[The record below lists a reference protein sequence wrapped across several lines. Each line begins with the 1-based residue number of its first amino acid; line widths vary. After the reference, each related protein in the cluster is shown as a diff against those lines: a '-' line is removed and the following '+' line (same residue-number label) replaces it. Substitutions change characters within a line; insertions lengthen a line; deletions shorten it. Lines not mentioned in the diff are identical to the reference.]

1 MKRALFLVIS
11 GAAASV
17 FGAGVLPSALPASS
31 PGTVAPSV
39 CLPGIDIEGVEAA
52 SIEGGDVFMSLN
64 AARTRLTIKVYTNDD
79 ELRRLRPTPLKTFV
93 VDAHNRI
100 VDTTRAPFIPA
111 ANSKVPTGA
120 NLTSKPEAF
129 PSGTCNITG
138 VRATS
143 DKYGPNMISTDAVG
157 KVGVYAD
164 GASVGR
170 YSDAGYALHSNVK
183 DFERSRSN
191 GCIVVRQ
198 TDNRAIASVLRAD
211 RADAERTRP
220 ERRPVQLLHVSD

>member
-11 GAAASV
+11 CAAVSV
-17 FGAGVLPSALPASS
+17 FGAGVLPSALQAASPWTLAS
-31 PGTVAPSV
+31 TP
-39 CLPGIDIEGVEAA
+39 CLPGIGIEGEEAA
-52 SIEGGDVFMSLN
+52 SIAGGDVFMSLN
-64 AARTRLTIKVYTNDD
+64 AERTRLTIKVYTNDD
-79 ELRRLRPTPLKTFV
+79 ELRRLKPTPLKTIE

-100 VDTTRAPFIPA
+100 VDSKQAPYIPA
-111 ANSKVPTGA
+111 ANSKVPSGA

-129 PSGTCNITG
+129 PSGTWNITG

-143 DKYGPNMISTDAVG
+143 DKYGPNMISTNAVG
-157 KVGVYAD
+157 KVEVYAD

-170 YSDAGYALHSNVK
+170 YSDAGYAIHSNVK

-198 TDNRAIASVLRAD
+198 ADNRLISSVLRAD
-211 RADAERTRP
+211 RADAERNRP
-220 ERRPVQLLHVSD
+220 QRRPVQLFHVRD